1 MEPIRVLHVI
11 DGMGSGGAE
20 AFIMNLY
27 RNIDRTKVQFD
38 FLLRNKEDMH
48 FDEIQSLGGRIFM
61 TAPFPRHAW
70 QNYIETRAFFAKHE
84 EYAIIHV
91 HGNALIYMTAL
102 FLAKRAGVPCRIM
115 HSHNT
120 QARKP
125 VYRLIHEC
133 NKLFIHRLATA
144 QLSCSETAGE
154 WMFNGHSY
162 TVVNNG
168 IDVKEYLY
176 NKSDREEIR
185 KEFQLDGKFVV
196 GHVGRFLH
204 SKNHTFLLDIFSEI
218 HKQNRLAVL
227 LLIGTGPLEEEI
239 RKKVNLLGLDDA
251 VIFAGVRSDVNKIL
265 QAMDIFLFP
274 SVFEG
279 LGIVTVEAQ
288 AAGLHTIVSEAVPKE
303 AFLSEVIEYVS
314 LSAPKE
320 EWAEKVLRYQQGY
333 ERPNTFE
340 QLRDAGYDIESVAK
354 EMEHFYITT
363 NTENESLAK
372 V

>member
-20 AFIMNLY
+20 AFIMNFY

-38 FLLRNKEDMH
+38 FLLRNKENMY
-48 FDEIQSLGGRIFM
+48 FDEIQALGGRIFM
-61 TAPFPRHAW
+61 TAAFPRHAW
-70 QNYIETRAFFAKHE
+70 QNYKDTEAFFVKHK

-91 HGNALIYMTAL
+91 HANALIYISAL
-102 FLAKRAGVPCRIM
+102 FLAKRTGIPCRVM

-125 VYRLIHEC
+125 LYRLIHEWH
-133 NKLFIHRLATA
+133 KLFIDSLASTHLA
-144 QLSCSETAGE
+144 CSEAAGE
-154 WMFNGHSY
+154 WMFKGHNY
-162 TVVNNG
+162 KVINNG

-176 NKSDREEIR
+176 NKTDREEIR

-204 SKNHTFLLDIFSEI
+204 SKNHTFLLDTFAEI
-218 HKQNRLAVL
+218 HKQNERAVL
-227 LLIGTGPLEEEI
+227 LLIGTGMLEESI
-239 RKKVNLLGLDDA
+239 REQVHQLRLEDA
-251 VIFAGVRSDVNKIL
+251 VIFAGVRNDVGKML
-265 QAMDIFLFP
+265 QAMDVFLFP
-274 SVFEG
+274 SLFEG
-279 LGIVTVEAQ
+279 LGIVAVEAQ

-303 AFLSEVIEYVS
+303 AFLTELIEAIP
-314 LSAPKE
+314 LNAPKE
-320 EWAEKVLRYQQGY
+320 EWVEKVLRYQQGY

-340 QLRDAGYDIESVAK
+340 QLRSAGYDIESVAK
-354 EMEHFYITT
+354 EMERFYISKVRG
-363 NTENESLAK
+363 NNLAK

>member
-1 MEPIRVLHVI
+1 MEPIRILHVI

-27 RNIDRTKVQFD
+27 RNINRTKVQFD

-48 FDEIQSLGGRIFM
+48 FDEIQALGGRIFM

-70 QNYIETRAFFAKHE
+70 QNYQDTQAFFARHK

-91 HGNALIYMTAL
+91 HGNALIYMSAL
-102 FLAKRAGVPCRIM
+102 FLAKRVGVPCRIM

-125 VYRLIHEC
+125 LYRLIHEC
-133 NKLFIHRLATA
+133 NKLFIDKLATTHLA
-144 QLSCSETAGE
+144 CSETAGE
-154 WMFNGHSY
+154 WMFNGHRY

-168 IDVKEYLY
+168 IDVKEYLH
-176 NKSDREEIR
+176 NKTDREEIR

-204 SKNHTFLLDIFSEI
+204 SKNHAFLLDVFSEI
-218 HKQNRLAVL
+218 HKQNRQAVL

-239 RKKVNLLGLDDA
+239 RKKVHELNLDEA
-251 VIFAGVRSDVNKIL
+251 VIFTGVRGDVMKML
-265 QAMDIFLFP
+265 QAMDVFLFP

-303 AFLSEVIEYVS
+303 AFLSELIEYVS
-314 LSAPKE
+314 LNAPKE
-320 EWAEKVLRYQQGY
+320 EWAQQVLRYQHGY

-354 EMEHFYITT
+354 EMELFYIS
-363 NTENESLAK
+363 NHTEQESLAK